1 MERRSTS
8 LSEWFD
14 PRRLWLLLRRDFSNG
29 YRAVLIAMAA
39 VGGFVVLLSV
49 LSALGGSQRFL
60 HVGLYVQLLFVGGI
74 VVSSLAF
81 REIHQNGQSIF
92 YLTLPGST
100 LEKFL
105 SKLLVS
111 SLGYAIGA
119 LIYYTA
125 VSSVGEGLNRLLFG
139 AGHPFFNPFGRIVLQ
154 ATAAY
159 LVIQAVFLAGSAFF
173 RRFAFLK
180 TALFLILLGIGLSV
194 IAGIALR
201 FLLADFGWWGNTLS
215 LEPYIEPLRR
225 SGSADAMLLPLAR
238 GFLLALKILF
248 WGALAPVCWL
258 LSYLRLSETE
268 V

>member
-1 MERRSTS
+1 MERMS
-8 LSEWFD
+8 

-29 YRAVLIAMAA
+29 YRAMFIAMAA
-39 VGGFVVLLSV
+39 VGGFVLLVSV
-49 LSALGGSQRFL
+49 LSALGGSQPFL
-60 HVGLYVQLLFVGGI
+60 HVGLFIQLLFVGGI
-74 VVSSLAF
+74 VITSMTF

-92 YLTLPGST
+92 YLTLPGSI

-125 VSSVGEGLNRLLFG
+125 VSSLGEGLNRLLFH
-139 AGHPFFNPFGRIVLQ
+139 AGHPFFNPFSRTVLL
-154 ATAAY
+154 ASAAY

-173 RRFAFLK
+173 RRLAFLK
-180 TALFLILLGIGLSV
+180 TALFLILFGIGLSV
-194 IAGIALR
+194 IVGVALR
-201 FLLADFGWWGNTLS
+201 FLLADFGWRGNTLR
-215 LEPYIEPLRR
+215 LEPYIEQLRR
-225 SGSADAMLLPLAR
+225 TGSADAVLLPLAK
-238 GFLLALKILF
+238 GFLLALQILF

-258 LSYLRLSETE
+258 LSYLRLGETE